1 MNAAAFTLIPM
12 GVFVL
17 GVALSGALRLT
28 PAVSSAMQHLA
39 AGLVFAAAAT
49 EVLPDLQHQGSALA
63 IVIGGG
69 MGLLAMF
76 AIKSLGARFPG
87 PAAMV
92 GLIGLD
98 IFIDGVV
105 LGVSF
110 AGGIRHGLILLI
122 ALAVEIAFLG
132 LASGEGLLLMLRRY
146 WKVVAAALAAG
157 LLLPFGALVG
167 GPIHALPPFWLALAY
182 AFALISLLYLVTE
195 ELLVEAH
202 HKPDSPLI
210 TSMFFVGFLGLL
222 AVEQAIPS

>member
-1 MNAAAFTLIPM
+1 MNPVAFTLIPM
-12 GVFVL
+12 GLFVL
-17 GVALSGALRLT
+17 GASLSGALRLT
-28 PAVSSAMQHLA
+28 PAMSSAMQHLA

-69 MGLLAMF
+69 LGLFAMF
-76 AIKSLGARFPG
+76 SIKLLGARFPG
-87 PAAMV
+87 PAAMIA
-92 GLIGLD
+92 LIGLD
-98 IFIDGVV
+98 IFIDGIV

-110 AGGIRHGLILLI
+110 AGGVRHGLILLI

-132 LASGEGLLLMLRRY
+132 LAAGEGLFLILRRY
-146 WKVVAAALAAG
+146 WKVIAAALAGG
-157 LLLPFGALVG
+157 LLLPIGALVG
-167 GPIHALPPFWLALAY
+167 GPIHALPPSWLAMAY

-210 TSMFFVGFLGLL
+210 TSMFFIGFLGLL
-222 AVEQAIPS
+222 AIEQAIPP